1 MWQIPIVPRCHWYRS
16 FVLVNF
22 LTALKPTIICFG
34 KPFHREQEVPGHR
47 SFVLP
52 NLFKL
57 FWMVTKSFH
66 DFIFSA
72 CDRHHHS
79 TMRNFQW
86 VCMMVHTTQCWWF
99 QHNLMFYLDHDH
111 STMVVAMS
119 ILSMTRCDS
128 RNKISPESSI
138 PHCIATSSETGQLW
152 GTAVHGS
159 EGFVST
165 CVIA

>member
-86 VCMMVHTTQCWWF
+86 VCMLVHNADGFNTTLKVFLSWPLKNDSCNEKLSSFDGVAAQQC
-99 QHNLMFYLDHDH
+99 DP
-111 STMVVAMS
+111 
-119 ILSMTRCDS
+119 

-138 PHCIATSSETGQLW
+138 LHC
-152 GTAVHGS
+152 H
-159 EGFVST
+159 
-165 CVIA
+165 